1 MIENLDKIK
10 QEKADIMNR
19 LADAVREND
28 TEKIGSAMNEWQNFV
43 ESRIKEQVAGI
54 SEATDRSILASRG
67 TRQLTTAETKFYN
80 DFIANAKG
88 EGVITSI
95 TSALPQTVID
105 SVLEDMRKEYP
116 LLDFIDFQNT
126 SAAIK
131 WVLNNQGQQSATW
144 DELNTEISTKL
155 SGSIEIIDL
164 TFCKLTAYMYC
175 TKDMLELGPVW
186 VDAYCRAVL
195 SNALAVG
202 LETALIDGDGVKK
215 PVGMTRNFTGSYSQT
230 TGYARKSAVTVTDFT
245 PAQYGSLLATLA
257 KDRNNNPRTINRVV
271 LVCNPADYFTK
282 IVPATTLL
290 TTGGQYVSNV
300 LPFPTDIIQSVGV
313 PAGHAVLGIAKNYFM
328 GLGTSKGGK
337 LEYSD
342 EYKFIEDLRTYVIR
356 LYGNGRPKDINS
368 FLYLDISGLNP
379 ISYPTYVTGNI
390 KNTPQT

>member
-126 SAAIK
+126 AAAIK

-155 SGSIEIIDL
+155 SGSVEIIDL
-164 TFCKLTAYMYC
+164 AFCKLTAYMYC

-195 SNALAVG
+195 SDALAVG

-215 PVGMTRNFTGSYSQT
+215 PVGMTRNFTGSYSQN
-230 TGYARKSAVTVTDFT
+230 TGYSRKSAVTVTDFT

-257 KDRNNNPRTINRVV
+257 KDKNNSPRTINRVV